1 MKIIYL
7 SLKKKRITMDAIISM
22 YDSDETIDNS
32 TETTPIKNNFFQ
44 INSSNNDDN
53 VNYVDEA
60 NDIGG
65 VVSAGIFECE

>member
-1 MKIIYL
+1 
-7 SLKKKRITMDAIISM
+7 MDAIISM